1 MLSNT
6 HFQKKTKQT
15 KNKKPNK
22 TQSKTQ
28 KPKPILPTQKILIL
42 NATASGP
49 FFKKMDV
56 VVLPEGRWLLKKPG
70 DKVKQGQLLDQN

>member
-6 HFQKKTKQT
+6 HFQKKTNPKTPKKQPHQP
-15 KNKKPNK
+15 KN
-22 TQSKTQ
+22 Q
-28 KPKPILPTQKILIL
+28 IL
-42 NATASGP
+42 NMTASGP
-49 FFKKMDV
+49 LKKMDV